1 MFGSFVSYSES
12 YKKEQEELVQKINEL
27 ELKLQN
33 YEKTKER
40 ELMQNVEDI
49 ISFKNIDRN
58 IVLNLVEKI
67 EIIDKENIRINYK
80 YMK

>member
-1 MFGSFVSYSES
+1 MFGSFVSYSEN